1 MKLVIIGTGNTATI
15 LGRKLK
21 GAGHQILQVFGRDA
35 AAASHLAYELNTES
49 TNYWTVVRKDADVY
63 LIAVSDDAIQD
74 VVKHLYVP
82 GKVVAHTAASVKQE
96 ILKQTSPH
104 YGIFYPLQSLHKD
117 IEEIPEFS
125 VLIDASDDHTKKI
138 LELLAKSI
146 SNQTATIS
154 EEDRLKLHVAA
165 VICNN
170 FTNYLYLL
178 AEEYCR
184 KEKLDFTLLY
194 PLIQE
199 TADRVMQISPSK
211 SQTGPAVRHD
221 DSIIREHL
229 DILKNYPELKKVY
242 QFLSDCISSKQF

>member
-1 MKLVIIGTGNTATI
+1 MDIVIIGTGNTATI

-21 GAGHQILQVFGRDA
+21 GAGHHILQVFGRNA
-35 AAASHLAYELNTES
+35 AEASQLAYEFNTES

-74 VVKHLYVP
+74 VAKHLHVP
-82 GKVVAHTAASVKQE
+82 GKVVAHTAGSVKQDV
-96 ILKQTSPH
+96 LKQTSPH

-117 IEEIPEFS
+117 LDELPEFS
-125 VLIDASDDHTKKI
+125 VLIDASDEHSKNI
-138 LELLAKSI
+138 LEKLAKSI
-146 SNQTATIS
+146 SNQIATIN
-154 EEDRLKLHVAA
+154 EQDRLKLHVAA

-170 FTNYLYLL
+170 FTNYLYTL

-221 DSIIREHL
+221 DSTIQDHKE
-229 DILKNYPELKKVY
+229 ILKNHPELKKVY
-242 QFLSDCISSKQF
+242 EFLSECIGKKQF